1 MLFLCLLASN
11 ICAETIDGF
20 DGFKWGTHK
29 NTIKPH
35 RGDDGIFWGDFLVW
49 SAKKGEKVS
58 NYVISLVGYEFKGGC
73 SKIKI
78 DAAKTCALWGGFYIL
93 ETSKLS
99 DIEDIYNLLSK
110 KYGKSKNTSEIQEK
124 RVPRTNRLLTKIH
137 INRQIW
143 KQKDQSAIELFYQSY
158 DRDHMEG
165 LDQVKKG
172 VFRVGIRYYSPANT
186 KSQKTKGVDKKT
198 F

>member
-29 NTIKPH
+29 NMITPH
-35 RGDDGIFWGDFLVW
+35 RGDSGIFWGDFLVW
-49 SAKKGEKVS
+49 SAKKGEQVS
-58 NYVISLVGYEFKGGC
+58 NYAISLVGYEFKGDC
-73 SKIKI
+73 SNIEI
-78 DAAKTCALWGGFYIL
+78 DDAETCTLWGGAYIL
-93 ETSKLS
+93 ETSQLS

-124 RVPRTNRLLTKIH
+124 RLPSTNRLIAKIH
-137 INRQIW
+137 VNRQIW
-143 KQKDQSAIELFYQSY
+143 EQKDQSAIELFYKSY

-165 LDQVKKG
+165 LDQIKKG
-172 VFRVGIRYYSPANT
+172 VFRVGIRYYSPANI
-186 KSQKTKGVDKKT
+186 KSQKIKDADKKT